1 MSTYADDTAVLA
13 RHANINT
20 ATTKLQTHLDSIAT
34 WTSKWRQNQRQF
46 DTRNIH
52 APEGEYPA
60 AALQQ

>member
-1 MSTYADDTAVLA
+1 ME
-13 RHANINT
+13 
-20 ATTKLQTHLDSIAT
+20 TK
-34 WTSKWRQNQRQF
+34 NQREQI